1 MKNNISVC
9 LTALALGGVMA
20 LGCSSSSSDDD
31 GGTDASVS
39 DAGDGGAQLFGVKPG
54 DYCFDVVSIA
64 PGFTDACKIGVETLV
79 GKALPVN
86 YVDTT
91 GTITVGTMGSL
102 GTGTISNN
110 VGTLNREGDPTD
122 TTTPTCTWHQKD
134 TSTLTLT
141 ATNQFT
147 LQVTETESNFSTA
160 CAQPAA
166 MNPCTST
173 WTWTMKIGTK
183 TPPSCTAM

>member
-1 MKNNISVC
+1 MKNNISIAFA
-9 LTALALGGVMA
+9 ALALGGVMA

-31 GGTDASVS
+31 GGTDGSVS
-39 DAGDGGAQLFGVKPG
+39 DAAGGNLFGLTPG
-54 DYCFDVVSIA
+54 DYCFDVTAISDVMDGCDLQVSS
-64 PGFTDACKIGVETLV
+64 LV

-91 GTITVGTMGSL
+91 GTVTVGTMGSL

-110 VGTLNREGDPTD
+110 VGTLNREGDTMD
-122 TTTPTCTWHQKD
+122 TAKPTCTWHQKD
-134 TSTLTLT
+134 MSTLTLT

-147 LQVTETESNFSTA
+147 LQVTETESTFSTA
-160 CAQPAA
+160 CNQPAA

-183 TPPSCTAM
+183 TPPSCM